1 MSVRRTQQADDDIE
15 EIVSYISLDSP
26 KAALNWLE
34 NIEAKFEAIGMSP
47 GLGVSRPE
55 VRPELRS
62 FSFGNF
68 LILYRKVEGGAE
80 IVRVVHGARDWQELL

>member
-47 GLGVSRPE
+47 GLGVCRPE

-68 LILYRKVEGGAE
+68 LILYRKVEGGA
-80 IVRVVHGARDWQELL
+80 